1 MFVWETDP
9 ATGITT
15 WGDGAA
21 DVIGVPEKELSQ
33 EQGGGTFFVTD
44 QARND
49 LFEQFNAAVSRRKPS
64 LSPEFASSDGR
75 AWRAEINI
83 SYNDDGTPK
92 RVFGITQDVTEV
104 QRRQEQVRA
113 SEARLRGVLDGMA
126 EGFVLMDRDFRI
138 LTINAEGLRQD
149 GRGSEEIIG
158 RTHWEAFPGSE
169 ENAFGQLYKKALAEN
184 VPVAIEHSYTW
195 ANGRVTWIDMR
206 AYPTPDGLAVFWR
219 DATDRKSAEKEFA
232 DKAAEFE
239 ALAENVSQLAWMAN
253 ADGHI
258 YWYNK
263 RWYDYTGTDFQSME
277 GWGWREVHH
286 PDHIDRVIEEVSGK
300 WAGGEPWE
308 GTYLLRGSDGVFRP
322 FLTRAE
328 PIYDASGRL
337 IRWFGTN
344 TDISDRVATEIRLA
358 QLAAVVEQ
366 STEFIGVADEEGRPV
381 YLNEAGLKMV
391 GLANLEAACSHHLL
405 DYFAE
410 NDRDIIRKEAL
421 QTCDAEGYWEKEVRF
436 RRFDDASEFPVLYN
450 IFPVK
455 APDGNTSG
463 YATVTRDLT
472 EKKRIEAELR
482 ALNQELAARVEEAV
496 TDREAALAQLHE
508 LKKLETIGQLTGGVA
523 HDFNNLLT
531 PIVGA
536 LDVVSR
542 RSDGDE
548 RTRRLVLGAL
558 QAADRARTL
567 IQRLLAFARRQHL
580 EARAVDVSTL
590 VVGMTDLIRRS
601 IGPEV
606 RLTIDCP
613 PSVPHAMV
621 DPNQLE
627 LAILNL
633 AVNAKDAMPN
643 GGDLDISVAL
653 DDGSTDVQQLDPGP
667 YIRIDVR
674 DSGSGMDEAT
684 LARAVEPFFTTK
696 GLGRGTGLGLS
707 SVHGL
712 AAQSGGRFILNSSLE
727 AGTKASLWLPVTEE
741 VATIRE
747 SLANVPI
754 SRSGNN
760 RTILLVDDE
769 QLVRSATADMLL
781 DAGFHVEQAESGVAA
796 IQMIEKGLQF
806 DALVT
811 DHAMPGMTGAELA
824 RRMRLSRPEV
834 PILIITGYANLSD
847 ADTGSFPRL
856 AKPFTQSELTGLCV
870 ELLAELPMTAG
881 S

>member
-9 ATGITT
+9 ATGITS
-15 WGDGAA
+15 WSDGAA
-21 DVIGVPEKELSQ
+21 EVVGVPEEELSQ
-33 EQGGGTFFVTD
+33 EPGGGIFFVE
-44 QARND
+44 D
-49 LFEQFNAAVSRRKPS
+49 LDRERLFRQFEAAVSCRTPA
-64 LSPEFASSDGR
+64 LSPEFTGKDGR

-92 RVFGITQDVTEV
+92 RVFGITQDITDV
-104 QRRQEQVRA
+104 QRRQEQVRT

-149 GRGSEEIIG
+149 GRRPEEIIG
-158 RTHWEAFPGSE
+158 RTHWDVFPGSE
-169 ENAFGQLYKKALAEN
+169 ENAFGQLYKKAFAEN
-184 VPVAIEHSYTW
+184 VPVATEHGYTW
-195 ANGRVTWIDMR
+195 PDGRVTWLDMR
-206 AYPTPDGLAVFWR
+206 AYPTPDGLAIFWR
-219 DATDRKSAEKEFA
+219 DATGRKSAEKELA
-232 DKAAEFE
+232 EKAAEFE

-258 YWYNK
+258 YWYNR
-263 RWYDYTGTDFQSME
+263 RWYEYTGTDFQSME

-286 PDHIDRVIEEVSGK
+286 PDHIDRIIEEVSGK
-300 WAGGEPWE
+300 WGGGKPWE
-308 GTYLLRGSDGVFRP
+308 GTFLLRGSDGVFRP

-328 PIYDASGRL
+328 PIYDSDGNL
-337 IRWFGTN
+337 VRWFGTN

-366 STEFIGVADEEGRPV
+366 STEFIGVADQEGSPV

-391 GLANLEAACSHHLL
+391 GLADLEAACSHHLL
-405 DYFAE
+405 DFFAE

-421 QTCDAEGYWEKEVRF
+421 RTCDAEGYWEREVRF
-436 RRFDDASEFPVLYN
+436 RRFDDGSEFPVLYN

-496 TDREAALAQLHE
+496 TGREAALAQLHE

-542 RSDGDE
+542 KVDGDE
-548 RTRRLVLGAL
+548 RSRRLILGAI

-580 EARAVDVSTL
+580 EARAVDVGAL
-590 VVGMTDLIRRS
+590 VVGMTDLVRRS
-601 IGPEV
+601 IGPQV

-613 PSVPHAMV
+613 SSLPHAMV

-633 AVNAKDAMPN
+633 AVNAKDAMLD
-643 GGDLDISVAL
+643 GGELDISVSL
-653 DDGSTDVQQLDPGP
+653 EDSTGVQHPDTGA
-667 YIRIDVR
+667 YVRIDVR
-674 DSGSGMDEAT
+674 DSGAGMDEAT

-696 GLGRGTGLGLS
+696 SLGRGTGLGLS

-712 AAQSGGRFILNSSLE
+712 AAQSGGRFVLNSSLG

-747 SLANVPI
+747 PLANIPV
-754 SRSGNN
+754 SRSGKN

-796 IQMIEKGLQF
+796 IQMIEKGLHF

-811 DHAMPGMTGAELA
+811 DHAMPGMAGAELA
-824 RRMRLSRPEV
+824 RRVRLSRPRV

-847 ADTGSFPRL
+847 TDTGLFPRL

-870 ELLAELPMTAG
+870 ELLSEFPMTVG